1 MSMNSGESH
10 DAVLDR
16 ISDQFFELDHRWR
29 FTRFNKSAEAQLRV
43 LGLDPANVLG
53 QVLWDVFP
61 NAAPGG
67 ALRRVMAER
76 EPVTHEGFCTP
87 LQEWV
92 ENRICPTSNGG
103 LAVFQHY
110 KQQREAA
117 IVDFDVRTAGRGV
130 WNIVTGEMI
139 WSPET
144 FRIYGFD
151 PATTT
156 PSLELLFGIVHPAD
170 RAGIAEAVETV
181 VRERGTFDVR
191 FRIVTHGVT
200 KHIHCFGRAVVDQA
214 DVLLEVVAT
223 IEDVTPRYPA
233 IAGAPEATGAIDLSK
248 REEEVLRDC
257 ASGYANRDIARR
269 LGISVRTVEVH
280 KTRGMRK
287 QNMHS
292 RRDVVRYALLHGWLQ
307 DG

>member
-1 MSMNSGESH
+1 MKMNYGESH

-16 ISDQFFELDHRWR
+16 ISDHFFELDERWR
-29 FTRFNKSAEAQLRV
+29 LTRFNKSAEARLRL
-43 LGLDPANVLG
+43 LGLDPARILG

-61 NAAPGG
+61 NPEQED
-67 ALRRVMAER
+67 ALRRAMAER
-76 EPVTHEGFCTP
+76 GTVTHEGFCTP

-92 ENRICPTSNGG
+92 ESRICPTLDGG
-103 LAVFQHY
+103 LAIFQHF
-110 KQQREAA
+110 KRS
-117 IVDFDVRTAGRGV
+117 AGRGV
-130 WNIVTGEMI
+130 WNVVTGEMI

-144 FRIYGFD
+144 FHIYGFD

-156 PSLELLFGIVHPAD
+156 PSMELLFGIVHPAD
-170 RAGIAEAVETV
+170 RAGIAEAVESI

-191 FRIVTHGVT
+191 FRIVVHGVT
-200 KHIHCFGRAVVDQA
+200 KYIHCFGRAIVDES
-214 DVLLEVVAT
+214 DMLLEVVAT
-223 IEDVTPRYPA
+223 IEDVTPRQPA
-233 IAGAPEATGAIDLSK
+233 IAGVPESTGAMDLSK

-257 ASGYANRDIARR
+257 ASGYANQDIATR

>member
-1 MSMNSGESH
+1 MTMNSGRSH

-16 ISDQFFELDHRWR
+16 INDQFFELDQRWR
-29 FTRFNKSAEAQLRV
+29 FTWFNKSAEAQLRI
-43 LGLDPANVLG
+43 LGLDPAKVLG
-53 QVLWDVFP
+53 QILWDVFP
-61 NAAPGG
+61 NPEPGD
-67 ALRRVMAER
+67 ALRRAMAER
-76 EPVTHEGFCTP
+76 ETVTHESFSTP

-92 ENRICPTSNGG
+92 KSRICPTSDGG

-110 KQQREAA
+110 T
-117 IVDFDVRTAGRGV
+117 RTAGRGV
-130 WNIVTGEMI
+130 WNVITGEMI

-144 FRIYGFD
+144 FQIYGFD

-156 PSLELLFGIVHPAD
+156 PSMELLFGIIHPAD
-170 RAGIAEAVETV
+170 RAGIAEAVETI

-191 FRIVTHGVT
+191 FRIVVHGVT
-200 KHIHCFGRAVVDQA
+200 KHIHGFGRAVVDEA
-214 DVLLEVVAT
+214 DALLEVVAR
-223 IEDVTPRYPA
+223 IDDVTPRHLA
-233 IAGAPEATGAIDLSK
+233 IAGPRESTGGIDLSH

-257 ASGYANRDIARR
+257 ASGYANQDIAKR